1 MHDGAVEAELRR
13 EVRKARAAGPV
24 AARIAT
30 GADPRLARRWRRLGL
45 LHAGLPESLG
55 GAGGDPALAF
65 AVAEECARDLLTPC
79 SQLTGLWAVR
89 TLAALA
95 GDSEAARAE
104 LARVLE
110 GDVPAV
116 CWPGGAGRGPEVH
129 WRSGRLSGRLSAVAP
144 CSTPPRLLL
153 VAPGEDNGVRIGLVE
168 LDRAEFDQAGRLD
181 VTGIDPTRPA
191 AVLALSEAPVRE
203 LGDVA
208 PGEAR
213 RLRAFWLLVAA
224 ADCLGAMHGNLELA
238 TAHVRAREAFG
249 RPIGAFQA
257 VRHRCVDLYVDV
269 EMKRAAVAGAGAA
282 WARGDEDALA
292 DALVA
297 VSHAADAQVRVAE
310 SAVLLHGALG
320 FAYECDAQ
328 FYLRRA
334 YGVQAS
340 LPSVRDLRIELAT
353 A

>member
-1 MHDGAVEAELRR
+1 MHDSAVEAELRR
-13 EVRKARAAGPV
+13 GVRRARAEGTIASRVAMAG
-24 AARIAT
+24 
-30 GADPRLARRWRRLGL
+30 GPRLEDRWRRLGL
-45 LHAGLPESLG
+45 LHAGLPEPLG

-65 AVAEECARDLLTPC
+65 VVAEECARDLLTPG
-79 SQLTGLWAVR
+79 SQLSGLWAVR

-95 GDSEAARAE
+95 GGSEAARTE
-104 LARVLE
+104 LARVLD

-116 CWPGGAGRGPEVH
+116 CWPDGVGRGAEAH
-129 WRSGRLSGRLSAVAP
+129 WRSGRVSGRLSTLMPA
-144 CSTPPRLLL
+144 PRLLL
-153 VAPGEDNGVRIGLVE
+153 VASGEDGGVRVGLVE
-168 LDRAEFDQAGRLD
+168 LDGTERLD

-203 LGDVA
+203 LGTLP

-213 RLRAFWLLVAA
+213 RLRAFWLLVGA
-224 ADCLGAMHGNLELA
+224 ADCLGSMQGNLELA

-269 EMKRAAVAGAGAA
+269 EMTRAAVAGAGAA

-292 DALVA
+292 DVLVA
-297 VSHAADAQVRVAE
+297 VSHAVDAQVRVAE

-334 YGVQAS
+334 YAVQAS
-340 LPSVRDLRIELAT
+340 LPSVRHLRIELAT